1 MSYGKHTVASGNANL
16 HASCTA
22 ASSPDDTFVPA
33 LRSLLNNKLGDG
45 ADTLVAAARELPQ
58 LVTLCGIQP
67 EQQDVNLNDRGLR
80 VEDAKLLAFD
90 LSKNQA
96 IKTMR

>member
-1 MSYGKHTVASGNANL
+1 
-16 HASCTA
+16 
-22 ASSPDDTFVPA
+22 VPA
-33 LRSLLNNKLGDG
+33 LRSLLNNNLGDG

-67 EQQDVNLNDRGLR
+67 EQEDINFRNKSLDAG
-80 VEDAKLLAFD
+80 DAKLLTFD

-96 IKTMR
+96 LKTLE